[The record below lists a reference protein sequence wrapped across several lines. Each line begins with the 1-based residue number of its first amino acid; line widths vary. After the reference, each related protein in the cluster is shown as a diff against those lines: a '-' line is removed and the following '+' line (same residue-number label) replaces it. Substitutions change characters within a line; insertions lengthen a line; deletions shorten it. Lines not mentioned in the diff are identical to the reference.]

1 MWRWFGCQVTFSFG
15 SLCIIHQLSE
25 SGSLIL
31 LASVFSPVKCGC
43 WWWWPVAS
51 RGMLGTA
58 LSVHYC
64 IWSSWCLHDVG
75 SAASVVT
82 HREAGGE
89 RGCVQ
94 CPGHSWFVVNRW
106 EIILKESRGGGGGWP
121 FVPLEPALLS
131 LRVNTGCPRVNFI
144 GQEPQNHPIMY
155 VSWGYW
161 KICSKWGVFL
171 LLSFESYMCSLYTQ
185 VLHQR
190 HDLHIFLSQSEAN
203 YFILLVMPFTEQV
216 WLLLIKSNLSL
227 FFLIQILLL
236 MSTLR
241 TFCLALGPED
251 FLLCFL

>member
-1 MWRWFGCQVTFSFG
+1 MMASGFAWDAGHSA
-15 SLCIIHQLSE
+15 LCALLH
-25 SGSLIL
+25 LIL
-31 LASVFSPVKCGC
+31 
-43 WWWWPVAS
+43 
-51 RGMLGTA
+51 MM
-58 LSVHYC
+58 
-64 IWSSWCLHDVG
+64 SSWCRLRCLCGHTSG
-75 SAASVVT
+75 SWGRARLCTVPRSQLVC
-82 HREAGGE
+82 HEQMRNYPQGE
-89 RGCVQ
+89 
-94 CPGHSWFVVNRW
+94 P
-106 EIILKESRGGGGGWP
+106 GGGGGWP

-144 GQEPQNHPIMY
+144 DQEPQNHPIMY